1 MNHDYFKNQTIVVTG
16 AAGTVGSELVD
27 LLLREHHP
35 AEIRI
40 LDNNESAVFLQ
51 NERYGSSG
59 RVTAFLGDV
68 RDRDKLEQVFAGAH
82 TVFHLAA
89 HKHVYL
95 AEYNSFD
102 TVQTNIHGV
111 QNVIHAA
118 HRVCVARVLFT
129 SSDKAV
135 NPTSV
140 MGTTKLLGE
149 KLITAANIVGSHGS
163 TVLASVRFGNVLGSR
178 GSVVP
183 IFAKQLCE
191 GQAMTITDKRM
202 TRFIMSV
209 SEAAALVIRAVMLAR
224 GGEVFIT
231 KMPVV
236 RITDLAQAMIE
247 LLAPC
252 YGRNPADVKISYIGS
267 KPGEKLYEE
276 LMSDEETHR
285 SQELEDMFVTLP
297 AHRFM
302 YKHVDHV
309 YPHLVR
315 TGVDRAYNSSSEER
329 MSVSQIKDFLTSSG
343 VLEEAMRPD
352 TTDGRRSIE
361 PPAQCSVPASVPK
374 AVDGVTP

>member
-27 LLLREHHP
+27 VLLREHGP

-40 LDNNESAVFLQ
+40 LDNNESEVFLQ
-51 NERYGSSG
+51 GQKYADTG
-59 RVTAFLGDV
+59 RVSAFLGDV
-68 RDRDKLEQVFAGAH
+68 RDRDKLEEVFGGAD

-118 HRVCVARVLFT
+118 RRTGVSRVLFT

-140 MGTTKLLGE
+140 MGTTKLMGE
-149 KLITAANIVGSHGS
+149 RLITAANITGSSGS
-163 TVLASVRFGNVLGSR
+163 TILSSVRFGNVLGSR

-183 IFAKQLCE
+183 IFAAQIRE
-191 GQAMTITDKRM
+191 GRPVTVTDEQM

-231 KMPVV
+231 KMPVL
-236 RITDLAQAMIE
+236 RILDLARAMIE
-247 LLAPC
+247 LLAPR
-252 YGRNPADVKISYIGS
+252 YGRDPAEVELTYIGS

-276 LMSDEETHR
+276 LMSEEETHR

-309 YPHLVR
+309 YPNLVR
-315 TGVDRAYNSSSEER
+315 PGVEGAYISSSEER
-329 MSVSQIKDFLTSSG
+329 MSVEQIKDFLVSSEI
-343 VLEEAMRPD
+343 LESAGNTGAGD
-352 TTDGRRSIE
+352 HG
-361 PPAQCSVPASVPK
+361 
-374 AVDGVTP
+374 

>member
-16 AAGTVGSELVD
+16 ASGTVGSELVD
-27 LLLREHHP
+27 VLLREHHP

-51 NERYGSSG
+51 GQHYAGSG
-59 RVTAFLGDV
+59 RVSAFLGDV
-68 RDRDKLEQVFAGAH
+68 RDRDKLEEVFAGAH

-118 HRVCVARVLFT
+118 RRAAVARVLFT

-140 MGTTKLLGE
+140 MGTTKLMGE
-149 KLITAANIVGSHGS
+149 KLITAANITGSHGS
-163 TVLASVRFGNVLGSR
+163 TVLSSVRFGNVLGSR

-183 IFAKQLCE
+183 IFASQIHS
-191 GQAMTITDKRM
+191 GGPVTITDELM

-209 SEAAALVIRAVMLAR
+209 AEAAALVIRAIILAR

-236 RITDLAQAMIE
+236 KIVDLAQAMIE
-247 LLAPC
+247 LLAPR
-252 YGRNPADVKISYIGS
+252 YGRDPADITMTYVGS

-297 AHRFM
+297 A
-302 YKHVDHV
+302 
-309 YPHLVR
+309 
-315 TGVDRAYNSSSEER
+315 
-329 MSVSQIKDFLTSSG
+329 
-343 VLEEAMRPD
+343 
-352 TTDGRRSIE
+352 
-361 PPAQCSVPASVPK
+361 
-374 AVDGVTP
+374 

>member
-1 MNHDYFKNQTIVVTG
+1 MNNDYFKNQTIVVTG
-16 AAGTVGSELVD
+16 SAGTVGSELVD
-27 LLLREHHP
+27 VLLREHSP

-51 NERYGSSG
+51 GQRYAGSG
-59 RVTAFLGDV
+59 RVSAFLGDV
-68 RDRDKLEQVFAGAH
+68 RDRDKLEEVFAGAH

-118 HRVCVARVLFT
+118 RRASVARVLFT

-140 MGTTKLLGE
+140 MGTTKLMGE
-149 KLITAANIVGSHGS
+149 KLITAANITGSHGS
-163 TVLASVRFGNVLGSR
+163 TVLSSVRFGNVLGSR

-183 IFAKQLCE
+183 IFASQI
-191 GQAMTITDKRM
+191 QAGGPVTVTDERM

-209 SEAAALVIRAVMLAR
+209 AEAAALVIRAVMLAR

-236 RITDLAQAMIE
+236 KIVDLAQAMIE
-247 LLAPC
+247 LLAPR
-252 YGRNPADVKISYIGS
+252 YDRDAADIEMTYVGA

-309 YPHLVR
+309 YPNPVR
-315 TGVDRAYNSSSEER
+315 SGVERAYISSAEEY
-329 MSVSQIKDFLTSSG
+329 MSVEQIKDFLTSSG
-343 VLEEAMRPD
+343 ILAD
-352 TTDGRRSIE
+352 AYSAG
-361 PPAQCSVPASVPK
+361 
-374 AVDGVTP
+374 AVDAD

>member
-1 MNHDYFKNQTIVVTG
+1 MVSRKLPCGGQAVNRDYFKNQTIVVTG
-16 AAGTVGSELVD
+16 ASGTVGSELVD
-27 LLLREHHP
+27 VLLREHQP

-40 LDNNESAVFLQ
+40 LDNNESALFLQ
-51 NERYGSSG
+51 GQRYTNGG
-59 RVTAFLGDV
+59 RVSAFLGDV
-68 RDRDKLEQVFAGAH
+68 RDRDKLEEVFVGAH

-118 HRVCVARVLFT
+118 RRAGVANVLFT

-140 MGTTKLLGE
+140 MGTTKLMGE
-149 KLITAANIVGSHGS
+149 KLITAANITGSHGS

-183 IFAKQLCE
+183 IFAKQIRE
-191 GQAMTITDKRM
+191 GQALTVTDERM

-236 RITDLAQAMIE
+236 RILDLAQAMIE
-247 LLAPC
+247 LLAPR
-252 YGRNPADVKISYIGS
+252 YGRDPADIKMTYIGS

-309 YPHLVR
+309 YPNLVHP
-315 TGVDRAYNSSSEER
+315 GVERAYISSSEDCMGIE
-329 MSVSQIKDFLTSSG
+329 QIKDFLISSG
-343 VLEEAMRPD
+343 ILDEAARSEAA
-352 TTDGRRSIE
+352 DGR
-361 PPAQCSVPASVPK
+361 
-374 AVDGVTP
+374 